1 MKKGCF
7 ITGIVVFT
15 ILLGAALYIFQNHF
29 DSLVLNP
36 GKKLLAGF
44 IKNELE
50 EKLLA
55 VADSPEKAEL
65 QKLIDKLSKDTEAL
79 KKIKEK
85 DIDGL
90 IKTIESTIEDSII
103 KKSELEEIKLIIK
116 SKEK

>member
-1 MKKGCF
+1 M
-7 ITGIVVFT
+7 
-15 ILLGAALYIFQNHF
+15 YIFQNLF

-36 GKKLLAGF
+36 GKKILAGF

-50 EKLLA
+50 EKLIV

-65 QKLIDKLSKDTEAL
+65 QKLIENLSKETEAL
-79 KKIKEK
+79 KKIMDK

-90 IKTIESTIEDSII
+90 INTIESAMADSII
-103 KKSELEEIKLIIK
+103 KESELEEIKLIIK

>member
-1 MKKGCF
+1 M
-7 ITGIVVFT
+7 
-15 ILLGAALYIFQNHF
+15 YIFQNHF

-50 EKLLA
+50 EKLIV

-65 QKLIDKLSKDTEAL
+65 QKLIENLSKETEAL
-79 KKIKEK
+79 KKIMDK

-90 IKTIESTIEDSII
+90 INTIESAMADSII
-103 KKSELEEIKLIIK
+103 KESELEEIKLIIK